1 MSAAI
6 FDNFWR
12 ALDTFWDLVDADF
25 TIRPNPFDRLVSVFS
40 ASTMT
45 SSSTNNSISAT
56 RRH

>member
-12 ALDTFWDLVDADF
+12 ALDTFWVLVDADF

-40 ASTMT
+40 AATMT
-45 SSSTNNSISAT
+45 SLGI
-56 RRH
+56 